1 MKKKRVVA
9 ILCVGI
15 LAFGLVGCE
24 EKGKSGEKKE
34 IEVVTEPAFQ
44 KFVDM
49 AADQIMGL
57 EDDLDITVTVFST
70 NAEKRER
77 EIQKLQTE
85 IMAGKGPDVYI
96 LDTVIENE
104 SSSDA
109 ALFANPY
116 KTMQSGALAPLD
128 EYMKEDSYW

>member
-1 MKKKRVVA
+1 MKKKRFIA
-9 ILCVGI
+9 LLCAGA
-15 LAFGLVGCE
+15 LALGMAGCE
-24 EKGKSGEKKE
+24 EKGESGGKKE
-34 IEVVTEPAFQ
+34 IEVVTEPAFREL
-44 KFVDM
+44 VDS
-49 AADQIMGL
+49 AADQIMGF

-104 SSSDA
+104 SVSNT
-109 ALFANPY
+109 ALFTNPY

-128 EYMKEDSYW
+128 EYMKEDSY